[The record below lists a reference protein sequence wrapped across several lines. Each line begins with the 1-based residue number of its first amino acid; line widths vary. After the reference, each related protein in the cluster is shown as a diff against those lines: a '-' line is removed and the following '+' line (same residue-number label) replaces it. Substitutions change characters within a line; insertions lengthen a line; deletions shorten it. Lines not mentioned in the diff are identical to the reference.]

1 MKKIIPLP
9 MLLLAGCSAVTTSQS
24 TVTSPASAIVSN
36 FYDYKIYSSET
47 ALPLQQ
53 LVKELKNA
61 DVILVGE
68 WHSHAGTH
76 KFQTDLFAAM
86 NQSGLPTTLAMEQFS
101 RDKQDLIN
109 DYLNGEI
116 GEQTLIQ
123 QGNAWPNYTSD
134 YRPLVEYARL
144 NKLNVIAANAP
155 KKTVKCIGR
164 KGLGWTQNLSKE
176 ERGFIA
182 ENIDTSDSPYKQKFM
197 ASMHHGKPEQ
207 TANQY
212 AAQVTWDE
220 TMAESIVHYLNKNSD
235 KKVLLTAGK
244 FHVSDGL
251 GTAASIQRRNPD
263 LNIAII
269 EPVTEITADKKGY
282 QVLVAELPP
291 RYIKQEN
298 RMKAYHQIGKRNSG
312 LNCEKE

>member
-182 ENIDTSDSPYKQKFM
+182 ENIDTSDSP
-197 ASMHHGKPEQ
+197 
-207 TANQY
+207 
-212 AAQVTWDE
+212 
-220 TMAESIVHYLNKNSD
+220 
-235 KKVLLTAGK
+235 
-244 FHVSDGL
+244 
-251 GTAASIQRRNPD
+251 
-263 LNIAII
+263 
-269 EPVTEITADKKGY
+269 
-282 QVLVAELPP
+282 
-291 RYIKQEN
+291 
-298 RMKAYHQIGKRNSG
+298 
-312 LNCEKE
+312 